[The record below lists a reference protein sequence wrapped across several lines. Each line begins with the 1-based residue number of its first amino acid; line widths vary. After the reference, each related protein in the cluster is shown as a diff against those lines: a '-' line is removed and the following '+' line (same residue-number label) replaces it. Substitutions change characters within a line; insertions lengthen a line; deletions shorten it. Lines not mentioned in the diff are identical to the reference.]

1 VRPGQVLFNFQ
12 DADLQAVIKTISQLT
27 GRNFL
32 IDPRV
37 KGRITVVSARPV
49 STAAAYQIFLSAL
62 KAQGFTAVA
71 GPGGV
76 VKVLPEAEGKQSA
89 TVSGAAGPRGGDQL
103 ITQVLP
109 VQNGSA
115 AQMLPILRPLMAPS
129 GVLSIYAPANTLI
142 ITDYASNVRRLLQ
155 VVERLDQAES
165 ADVTIVALEH
175 ASALDMAQLL
185 GRLAE
190 GSPVQPGQ
198 PQPAGGADTGRL
210 SIVPDLRTNSLLV
223 RTDNPGRLERL
234 RDLIQRLDVPARQGG
249 NTRVIYL
256 RNAEAA
262 KLAEVLRGLLAG
274 EARSQTAATAV
285 PAVAGAAGARA
296 TAPASLIQAD
306 EASNALV
313 ISAPDAVY
321 NNLRA
326 VIEKLDVRRAQV
338 FVEALIA
345 EVTVD
350 RAAQFGVQWAGA
362 GEVGDGTLG
371 GVQNFPLTGSSIVQT
386 AISPETSIGAGLTI
400 GYIGPE
406 IDLPGVG
413 TVVGLGALAR
423 ALNTDSST
431 NILSTPNLL
440 TLDNAEATIHVGQ
453 NVPFVTGSFTQAGAG
468 TVTGVNPFQTI
479 ERQDVGVKLRI
490 KPQIS
495 EGGAIRLEIE
505 QEVSN
510 VVGAVSGAQDI
521 VTNKRSLKTVVVV
534 DSGATIVLGGL
545 IEDNVRERE
554 QAVPLLGRI
563 PLLGGLFRY
572 RERLKTKTNLMVFL
586 RPVVVRSAQDSVSF
600 TADRYEYMRAQQ
612 EATQVKPSLILPRY
626 SAPVMPP
633 LVPFDEPAPA
643 PAPQGTAPDSEK
655 LGPPDG
661 ADDTAG
667 APTPAP

>member
-1 VRPGQVLFNFQ
+1 LFNFQ

-32 IDPRV
+32 VDPRV
-37 KGRITVVSARPV
+37 KGRITVISARPV

-89 TVSGAAGPRGGDQL
+89 TVSAAAMPRGGDQL
-103 ITQVLP
+103 ITQVVP

-155 VVERLDQAES
+155 VIERLDQAES
-165 ADVTIVALEH
+165 ADITVVPLEH

-185 GRLAE
+185 GRLSE
-190 GSPVQPGQ
+190 VSPTQPGQ
-198 PQPAGGADTGRL
+198 PPAPGGAEAGRL

-234 RDLIQRLDVPARQGG
+234 RDLIQRLDVPARLGG

-256 RNAEAA
+256 RNAEAT
-262 KLAEVLRGLLAG
+262 KLAEILRGLLAG
-274 EARSQTAATAV
+274 EARTQTTTAAAM

-296 TAPASLIQAD
+296 AAPASLIQAD

-345 EVTVD
+345 EVSVD
-350 RAAQFGVQWAGA
+350 RAAQLGVQWTGA
-362 GEVGDGTLG
+362 TEVGNGALG
-371 GVQNFPLTGSSIVQT
+371 GVTNFPLTGSGIVAT
-386 AISPETSIGAGLTI
+386 AISPTTAIGAGLTL

-406 IDLPGVG
+406 VTLPDGSRF
-413 TVVGLGALAR
+413 VGLGVLAR
-423 ALNTDSST
+423 ALEQDNST

-453 NVPFVTGSFTQAGAG
+453 NVPFVTGSYAQATTTTG
-468 TVTGVNPFQTI
+468 GVNPFQTI

-510 VVGAVSGAQDI
+510 VVGAVSGAQDL

-545 IEDNVRERE
+545 IEDNVRENV
-554 QAVPLLGRI
+554 QAVPLLSRI

-586 RPVVVRSAQDSVSF
+586 RPVVVRSAQDSMGF

-612 EATQVKPSLILPRY
+612 EASQVGPSAILPRY

-633 LVPFDEPAPA
+633 LAPLGDVAPTPAPEGSAPDSKLLGPPDRADDTSPGAPA
-643 PAPQGTAPDSEK
+643 PAP
-655 LGPPDG
+655 
-661 ADDTAG
+661 
-667 APTPAP
+667 